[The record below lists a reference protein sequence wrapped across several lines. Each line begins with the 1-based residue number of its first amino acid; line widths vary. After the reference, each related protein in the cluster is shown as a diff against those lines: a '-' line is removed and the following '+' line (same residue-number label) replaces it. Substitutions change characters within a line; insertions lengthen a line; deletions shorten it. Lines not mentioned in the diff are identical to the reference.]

1 MVTVIR
7 TDPVTGKVTVAT
19 VDDKKL
25 HEWDT
30 EWERLHP
37 RPFNYF
43 NCSYC
48 KKKSCIR
55 PSENCHSTTQYC
67 MYCYK
72 WRIVKLIP

>member
-43 NCSYC
+43 NCSHC
-48 KKKSCIR
+48 KTKI
-55 PSENCHSTTQYC
+55 
-67 MYCYK
+67 
-72 WRIVKLIP
+72 